1 MMTQPFSCV
10 WTMPRLS
17 RSFITRLTISRDAP
31 TTLARSWRE
40 TLLRMILTSPSISD
54 MSSRVRATRP

>member
-1 MMTQPFSCV
+1 M
-10 WTMPRLS
+10 
-17 RSFITRLTISRDAP
+17 TRLTISRDAP

-54 MSSRVRATRP
+54 MSSSVRATRP